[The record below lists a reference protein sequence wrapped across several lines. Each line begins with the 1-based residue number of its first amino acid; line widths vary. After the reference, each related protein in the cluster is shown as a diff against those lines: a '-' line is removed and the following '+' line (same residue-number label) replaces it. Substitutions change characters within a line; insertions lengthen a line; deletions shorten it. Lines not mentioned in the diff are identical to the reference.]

1 MAVAAAAL
9 ETYDSKTIR
18 EDLTDAENMISP
30 TETPFISS
38 IAGKGSCT
46 NTKHEWPVVELGA
59 VDANNAVPEG
69 EDSPATDT
77 PVTALRMAN
86 YTQIMDKVVKVT
98 DTSQRVNGAANVEK
112 IAKQISYKLK
122 ELKRDKET
130 IMLANV
136 AANPGAAVGATTRK
150 LAGLEAWIITNAS
163 RGAGA
168 GAAPTLSGTTDGYPN
183 AAHVPGTARTISED
197 MLNTVVQS
205 CWTNGGEVK
214 YGIVGPGVKRT
225 ISKTFNGYAT
235 KYKEADSKRLVNAVD
250 FYESEFGMIEIIPD
264 RFSNAASMI
273 LIDPEYVKIC
283 DLQPTRQLELA
294 RTGHTENR
302 LIQYE
307 GTLEVGNQKAHGII
321 TALS

>member
-1 MAVAAAAL
+1 MAVNSAAL

-38 IAGKGSCT
+38 IAGKASAT
-46 NTKHEWPVVELGA
+46 NTKFEWPVVELGA
-59 VDANNAVPEG
+59 VDASNAVPEG
-69 EDSPATDT
+69 EDAPSIDA
-77 PVTALRMAN
+77 PVVALRMAN

-98 DTSQRVNGAANVEK
+98 DTSQRVDGA
-112 IAKQISYKLK
+112 
-122 ELKRDKET
+122 
-130 IMLANV
+130 V
-136 AANPGAAVGATTRK
+136 AVPGAAVGATTRK
-150 LAGLEAWIITNAS
+150 AAGLEAWLITNAS
-163 RGAGA
+163 RGSG

-183 AAHVPGTARTISED
+183 AAHTPGTSRTITED
-197 MLNTVVQS
+197 MLNTVIQS
-205 CWTNGGEVK
+205 CWTQGGEVK

-235 KYKEADSKRLVNAVD
+235 KYKDADAKRLVSAVD
-250 FYESEFGMIEIIPD
+250 FYESEFGLIEIIPN

-273 LIDPEYVKIC
+273 LIDPEFVKIV

-321 TALS
+321 TAVV

>member
-1 MAVAAAAL
+1 MAVNSAAL

-38 IAGKGSCT
+38 IAGKASAT
-46 NTKHEWPVVELGA
+46 NTKFEWPVVELGA
-59 VDANNAVPEG
+59 ADATNAVAEG
-69 EDSPATDT
+69 EDAPGIDAA
-77 PVTALRMAN
+77 VLALRMAN
-86 YTQIMDKVVKVT
+86 YSQIMDKVVKVT
-98 DTSQRVNGAANVEK
+98 DTSQRVDGAAKVEK
-112 IAKQISYKLK
+112 LAKQISYKLK

-130 IMLANV
+130 IFLQNAV
-136 AANPGAAVGATTRK
+136 AVPGAAAGATVRK
-150 LAGLEAWIITNAS
+150 TAGLEAWLITNAS
-163 RGAGA
+163 RGSG
-168 GAAPTLSGTTDGYPN
+168 GAAPTLSGTTVGYPN
-183 AAHVPGTARTISED
+183 AAHTPGTSRTITED
-197 MLNTVVQS
+197 MLNTVIQS
-205 CWTNGGEVK
+205 CWTQGGEVK

-225 ISKTFNGYAT
+225 ISKSFNGYAT
-235 KYKEADSKRLVNAVD
+235 KYKDADAKRVTSAVD
-250 FYESEFGMIEIIPD
+250 FYESEFGLIEIIPN

-273 LIDPEYVKIC
+273 LIDPEFVKIV

-321 TALS
+321 TAVV

>member
-1 MAVAAAAL
+1 MAVSSTAL

-38 IAGKGSCT
+38 IAGKSSCT

-59 VDANNAVPEG
+59 VDGANAVAEG
-69 EDSPATDT
+69 EDAPTDANGPT
-77 PVTALRMAN
+77 VALRMIN

-98 DTSQRVNGAANVEK
+98 DTSQRVDGAAKIEK
-112 IAKQISYKLK
+112 LAKQISYKMK

-130 IMLANV
+130 IFLANAV
-136 AANPGAAVGATTRK
+136 AVPGAAAGATVRK
-150 LAGLEAWIITNAS
+150 AAGLEDWIITNAS
-163 RGAGA
+163 RGAS

-183 AAHVPGTARTISED
+183 AAHTPGTSRTITED
-197 MLNTVVQS
+197 MLNTTIQS
-205 CWTNGGEVK
+205 CWTQGGDVK

-235 KYKEADSKRLVNAVD
+235 KYKDADAKRLVSAVD
-250 FYESEFGMIEIIPD
+250 FYESEFGLIEIIPN

-273 LIDPEYVKIC
+273 LIDPEFVKIC

-307 GTLEVGNQKAHGII
+307 GTLEVGNQKACGII
-321 TALS
+321 TSVT

>member
-1 MAVAAAAL
+1 MAVNSSAL

-38 IAGKGSCT
+38 IAGKGSCS

-69 EDSPATDT
+69 EDAPAPDA
-77 PVTALRMAN
+77 PVVALRMAN

-150 LAGLEAWIITNAS
+150 LAGFEAFIITNAS
-163 RGAGA
+163 RGAS

-183 AAHVPGTARTISED
+183 AAHTPGTTRTLTED
-197 MLNTVVQS
+197 MLNSTVQS
-205 CWTNGGEVK
+205 CWTNGGEVR
-214 YGIVGPGVKRT
+214 YGIVGPAVKRL

-235 KYKEADSKRLVNAVD
+235 KYKDADAKRLVNAVD
-250 FYESEFGMIEIIPD
+250 FYESEFGVIEIIPD
-264 RFSNAASMI
+264 RFSNAASML

-321 TALS
+321 SAIN

>member
-1 MAVAAAAL
+1 MAVNSAAL

-38 IAGKGSCT
+38 IAGKGT
-46 NTKHEWPVVELGA
+46 AANTKFEWPVVELGS

-69 EDSPATDT
+69 EDAPSIDSP
-77 PVTALRMAN
+77 VVALRMIN

-98 DTSQRVNGAANVEK
+98 DTSQRVDGAAKVEK
-112 IAKQISYKLK
+112 LAKQISYKLK

-130 IMLANV
+130 IFLANS
-136 AANPGAAVGATTRK
+136 AAVPGAAVGATTRK
-150 LAGLEAWIITNAS
+150 VAGLEAWIITNAS
-163 RGAGA
+163 RGAST
-168 GAAPTLSGTTDGYPN
+168 GAAPTLSNTTDGYPN
-183 AAHVPGTARTISED
+183 AAHVPGTTRTLTED

-214 YGIVGPGVKRT
+214 YGIVGPAVKRL

-235 KYKEADSKRLVNAVD
+235 KYKDADAKRLVNAVD
-250 FYESEFGMIEIIPD
+250 FYESEFGIIEIIPN

-273 LIDPEYVKIC
+273 LVDPEYVKIV

-321 TALS
+321 TAIN

>member
-1 MAVAAAAL
+1 MAVNSAAL

-38 IAGKGSCT
+38 IAGKASCT

-59 VDANNAVPEG
+59 VDPNNAVPEG
-69 EDSPATDT
+69 EDAPAIDA
-77 PVTALRMAN
+77 PVVALRMAN
-86 YTQIMDKVVKVT
+86 YTQILDKVVKVS
-98 DTSQRVNGAANVEK
+98 DTSQKVDGAASVEK
-112 IAKQISYKLK
+112 LAKQISYKLK

-130 IMLANV
+130 IFLANA

-163 RGAGA
+163 RGATGT
-168 GAAPTLSGTTDGYPN
+168 APTLSGTTDGYPN
-183 AAHVPGTARTISED
+183 AAHTPGTTRALTED
-197 MLNTVVQS
+197 ILNTVMQS
-205 CWTNGGEVK
+205 VWQQGGAVK
-214 YGIVGPGVKRT
+214 YAIVGPANKRL
-225 ISKTFNGYAT
+225 ISKTFNGTAT
-235 KYKEADSKRLVNAVD
+235 KYKDADDKKIISAID
-250 FYESEFGMIEIIPD
+250 YYESDFGTIEIVAD
-264 RFSNAASMI
+264 RFSNPASVI
-273 LIDPEYVKIC
+273 LIDPEYAKIC
-283 DLQPTRQLELA
+283 DLQPTRQIELA

-321 TALS
+321 TATV

>member
-1 MAVAAAAL
+1 MAVSSAAL

-38 IAGKGSCT
+38 IAGKASAT
-46 NTKHEWPVVELGA
+46 NTKFEWPVVELGA
-59 VDANNAVPEG
+59 VDAANAVAEG
-69 EDSPATDT
+69 EDAPSDANGPT
-77 PVTALRMAN
+77 VALRMAN

-98 DTSQRVNGAANVEK
+98 DTSQRVDGAAKIEK
-112 IAKQISYKLK
+112 LAKQISYKMK

-130 IMLANV
+130 IFLANAV
-136 AANPGAAVGATTRK
+136 AVPGAAVGATVRK
-150 LAGLEAWIITNAS
+150 TAGLEAWLITNAS
-163 RGAGA
+163 RGSG

-183 AAHVPGTARTISED
+183 AAHTPGTARTITED
-197 MLNTVVQS
+197 MLNTVIQS
-205 CWTNGGEVK
+205 CWTQGGEVK

-225 ISKTFNGYAT
+225 ISKSFNGYAT
-235 KYKEADSKRLVNAVD
+235 KYKDADAKRLVSAVD
-250 FYESEFGMIEIIPD
+250 FYESEFGLIEIIPN

-273 LIDPEYVKIC
+273 LIDPEFVKIV

-321 TALS
+321 TAVV

>member
-18 EDLTDAENMISP
+18 EELSDAENLISP
-30 TETPFISS
+30 TETPFISM
-38 IAGKGSCT
+38 IAGKSSCT
-46 NTKHEWPVVELGA
+46 NTKCEWPVVELGA

-69 EDSPATDT
+69 EDAPSADSP
-77 PVTALRMAN
+77 VVALRMAN
-86 YTQIMDKVVKVT
+86 FTQIMDKVVKVT

-130 IMLANV
+130 IMLAN
-136 AANPGAAVGATTRK
+136 AAAATGSAQGATTRK

-163 RGAGA
+163 RGSG

-183 AAHVPGTARTISED
+183 AAHTPGTSRTITED
-197 MLNTVVQS
+197 ILNTVVQS

-235 KYKEADSKRLVNAVD
+235 KYKDADQKRLVSAVD
-250 FYESEFGMIEIIPD
+250 FYESEFGIIEIIPN

-273 LIDPEYVKIC
+273 LIDPEYVKVC

-302 LIQYE
+302 LIQWE

-321 TALS
+321 TSIT

>member
-38 IAGKGSCT
+38 IAGKGSCS

-130 IMLANV
+130 IMLANAV
-136 AANPGAAVGATTRK
+136 AVPGAAVGATTRK
-150 LAGLEAWIITNAS
+150 VAGLEAWIITNAS
-163 RGAGA
+163 RGSG
-168 GAAPTLSGTTDGYPN
+168 GGAPTLSGTTDGYPN
-183 AAHVPGTARTISED
+183 AAHTPGTSRTITED
-197 MLNTVVQS
+197 MLNTVIQS

-235 KYKEADSKRLVNAVD
+235 KYKDADAKRLVSAVD
-250 FYESEFGMIEIIPD
+250 FYESEFGLIEIIPD

-321 TALS
+321 TSVT

>member
-69 EDSPATDT
+69 EDAPAADT

-150 LAGLEAWIITNAS
+150 LAGLEAWLITNAS
-163 RGAGA
+163 RGAG

-183 AAHVPGTARTISED
+183 AAHTPGTARTISED

-321 TALS
+321 SALS